1 MRNLLQTWNQTV
13 STNWVEKPDNT
24 ILHSCAILWTWL
36 YVTNHRE
43 TSIKCLLNATVIGKS
58 MYNIPSNAWLNSVG
72 IYVSL
77 LLFHLSI
84 ILVSAHCS
92 HSILAFVV
100 SKRVLTQLH
109 NLTLK
114 TTIHRSLRTQTCRVK
129 STVDRLQLEHEKR
142 SCLRCVRPRCRGIG
156 SQAEEETNDH
166 LPSEIMKT
174 ANTQQ
179 WHTTNATY
187 LLGWIGIL
195 LKYSSRLEEQ
205 EKKKRKNPAP
215 SRVRYCKSLS
225 PVRRGERKLPRF
237 RFS

>member
-1 MRNLLQTWNQTV
+1 M
-13 STNWVEKPDNT
+13 
-24 ILHSCAILWTWL
+24 
-36 YVTNHRE
+36 
-43 TSIKCLLNATVIGKS
+43 
-58 MYNIPSNAWLNSVG
+58 
-72 IYVSL
+72 SL

-92 HSILAFVV
+92 HSVLAFIV

-129 STVDRLQLEHEKR
+129 STVDRLQLGHEKR